1 MVKNL
6 QNALNRRKFDVLL
19 KINEYQIEDSSKKDS
34 LLKSSKDEE
43 LSDTFIEEYIE
54 KVQLFTIGLENMLIE
69 HDERQFVWAWNML
82 KKNASMQSFRMLT
95 EDEGNLLAV
104 QQKPTLI
111 LD

>member
-1 MVKNL
+1 
-6 QNALNRRKFDVLL
+6 LL

-69 HDERQFVWAWNML
+69 HDER
-82 KKNASMQSFRMLT
+82 
-95 EDEGNLLAV
+95 
-104 QQKPTLI
+104 
-111 LD
+111 